1 MNEQPTIYLIIQKG
15 YEIFGSGDS
24 PEKALEDAKE
34 WMDRD
39 SVLILEELPSYNT
52 ANDGAFCL
60 VTKDEYDQGNC

>member
-52 ANDGAFCL
+52 ANAGDFCL
-60 VTKDEYDQGNC
+60 VTKEEYDQGNC